1 MNVMLDTVRKVW
13 LAGLGTL
20 ELTEEK
26 LEELLRDLIKRGELT
41 EKEARTLTEQWKRR
55 LAARRDELQREA
67 REAVQR
73 ALRDFDVATRE
84 DIEALTKRVEALE
97 KRARPE
103 SQGLPEADLD
113 VEC

>member
-1 MNVMLDTVRKVW
+1 MLGTVRKVL

-26 LEELLRDLIKRGELT
+26 LEKVMRDLIKRGELT
-41 EKEARTLTEQWKRR
+41 EQEARTLAEQWKQR
-55 LAARRDELQREA
+55 LATRREELQHET

-73 ALRDFDVATRE
+73 ALRGFNVATRQE
-84 DIEALTKRVEALE
+84 LEALTKRVEELE

-103 SQGLPEADLD
+103 SQGLPQADLD